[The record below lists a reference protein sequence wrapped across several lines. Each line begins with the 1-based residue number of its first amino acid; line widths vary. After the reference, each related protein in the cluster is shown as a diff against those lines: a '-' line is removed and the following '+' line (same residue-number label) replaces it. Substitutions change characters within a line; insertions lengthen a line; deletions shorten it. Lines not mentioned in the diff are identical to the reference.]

1 MRKIAA
7 ALATAALAAIAVA
20 GPTGVAG
27 AQTPDDVETISCGT
41 VGPPVCEVLAEVT
54 GVLAPL
60 QPVLALTGPVLGDL
74 GTTISSLGQLGL
86 SGGAAPV
93 DDLSGAAQALI
104 TQLDAL
110 SGPAGGAL
118 DATGQGDALRS
129 ALQRLVDGLAALPVG
144 DVLEQTGVAPAPSAP
159 APAPGPAPAPSS
171 KPASK
176 PSKVGSTSS
185 SAPTGFGGSV
195 SVSGASAR
203 SSSSRVPSVPV
214 GSSLHLGSLAMP
226 EFHITSPAVTKAA
239 QRSVSEIVL
248 PAAQAAAVADELGD
262 DGHAMAVLGALSAI
276 LLAGGLL
283 LDHVRK
289 TRHVIPF

>member
-54 GVLAPL
+54 GLLAPL
-60 QPVLALTGPVLGDL
+60 EPALALTGPVLSDL

-86 SGGAAPV
+86 SGGAVPV
-93 DDLSGAAQALI
+93 DDLSGAAGSMIA
-104 TQLDAL
+104 QLDAL
-110 SGPAGGAL
+110 SGPAADIL

-144 DVLEQTGVAPAPSAP
+144 DVLEQTGVAPAPTAP
-159 APAPGPAPAPSS
+159 APAPAPSS
-171 KPASK
+171 SPSKSAAK

-239 QRSVSEIVL
+239 ERSVSEIVL

-262 DGHAMAVLGALSAI
+262 DGHAMAVLGALSAL